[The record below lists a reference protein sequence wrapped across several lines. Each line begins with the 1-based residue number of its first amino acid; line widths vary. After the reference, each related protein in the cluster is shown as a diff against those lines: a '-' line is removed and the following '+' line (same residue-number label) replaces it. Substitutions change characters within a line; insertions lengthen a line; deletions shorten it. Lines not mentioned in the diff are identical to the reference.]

1 MKSKTIIRVIAV
13 VLAVALIIVYG
24 SVNPE
29 NCFFPKCAFHVL
41 TGWSC
46 PGCGSQ
52 RAIHALLN
60 GDLHAAWGYNAM
72 MVAFIPVVSV
82 MMLASLV
89 RLRRPGFYN
98 FVNSRWIIW
107 AVFLIVVGWGIARNV
122 FGV

>member
-1 MKSKTIIRVIAV
+1 MNKTSVRVIAAV
-13 VLAVALIIVYG
+13 VVAVALIVIYG

-29 NCFFPKCAFHVL
+29 NRFFPKCMFLVL
-41 TGWSC
+41 TGWKC

-60 GDLHAAWGYNAM
+60 GDVGAAWGYNALL
-72 MVAFIPVVSV
+72 VSFIPLVAV
-82 MMLASLV
+82 MAIASLV

-107 AVFLIVVGWGIARNV
+107 SVFAVVVGWGIVRNV
-122 FGV
+122 FGL